1 MAFIDSLQDKLSSLF
16 KKKESYLTSVGIDI
30 GATSIKVVQLSLK
43 NNKIILDTY
52 GAIAT
57 GPYADMPVGSSA
69 TPTPEKIGEAIK
81 ELIKECKIDINN
93 IAMSLPTSACLL
105 KDITVPASITDSEMK
120 TVVSTEARR
129 VVPVP
134 INDVDID
141 WLPLP
146 AEILP
151 PNAIDASKKNLLLV
165 AVSHE
170 TQKRTA
176 SYAALA
182 DIVPRTYEIEIFS
195 SMRSVYTHER
205 APIVLIDLGGSHI
218 KVSII
223 HEGSMRRAISLDRG
237 FNEIETALV
246 SQGMDFITA
255 RKIKHGATLGGVTEN
270 ENIINNTYKSIL
282 SDIQNVVS
290 EYEKYS
296 HASPVRAV
304 LLGGGAEMNGIVEFT
319 QNILGFSVEKSHP
332 FERTVVPD
340 LVKDIIPSIEPEFTI
355 ATGLAMRLLA

>member
-1 MAFIDSLQDKLSSLF
+1 MAFIDSLSDKLSSIF
-16 KKKESYLTSVGIDI
+16 KKKEVFRSSLGIDI
-30 GATSIKVVQLSLK
+30 GSTSIKLVQLSLK

-57 GPYADMPVGSSA
+57 GPYADMPIGSNAMPS
-69 TPTPEKIGEAIK
+69 PEKIGEAIK
-81 ELIKECKIDINN
+81 ELIKECKVDVNN
-93 IAMSLPTSACLL
+93 IAVSLPTSAALL
-105 KDITVPASITDSEMK
+105 KDISIPASVTESEMK
-120 TVVSTEARR
+120 TVVSTEARL

-146 AEILP
+146 SDILP
-151 PNAIDASKKNLLLV
+151 ENSNRPNRKNLLLV

-170 TQKRTA
+170 TQKRIA
-176 SYAALA
+176 SYAGFAG
-182 DIVPRTYEIEIFS
+182 ISPRTYEIEVFS

-205 APIVLIDLGGSHI
+205 APIVLVDLGASHI

-223 HEGSMRRAISLDRG
+223 HEGSMRRAVSLERG
-237 FNEIETALV
+237 MNDIDKALM
-246 SQGMDFITA
+246 SKGLDFAAA
-255 RKIKHGATLGGVTEN
+255 RKIKHESSLTGSSDYELLIAE
-270 ENIINNTYKSIL
+270 TYKSIL
-282 SDIQNVVS
+282 NDVSAVIS

-296 HASPVRAV
+296 HVSPVRIV
-304 LLGGGAEMNGIVEFT
+304 LLGGGAEMQGVESFT
-319 QNILGFSVEKSHP
+319 QGVLGVPVAISRP
-332 FERTVVPD
+332 FERAVVPE